1 MIFIL
6 KPILLAFAKSDSVKR
21 LLVDILKKLVST
33 TDNTVDDKA
42 VEFIE
47 EQLFPKTK

>member
-1 MIFIL
+1 MIFLL

-47 EQLFPKTK
+47 QQLFPKTK

>member
-21 LLVDILKKLVST
+21 LIVDILKKLVST

-47 EQLFPKTK
+47 QQLFPKTK

>member
-21 LLVDILKKLVST
+21 LLVDILNKQVST
-33 TDNTVDDKA
+33 THNTEDDKA

-47 EQLFPKTK
+47 QQLFPKTK

>member
-6 KPILLAFAKSDSVKR
+6 KPILLAFAKSDSVKQ

-47 EQLFPKTK
+47 QQLFPKTK